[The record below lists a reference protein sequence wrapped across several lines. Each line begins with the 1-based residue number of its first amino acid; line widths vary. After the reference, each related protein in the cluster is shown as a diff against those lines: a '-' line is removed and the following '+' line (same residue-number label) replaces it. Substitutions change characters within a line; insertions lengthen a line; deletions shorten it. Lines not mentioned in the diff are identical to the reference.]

1 MEKVN
6 EEISEKAK
14 VKDFSRVIYDEKR
27 IEYTLIKLLAMDP
40 LIQILMDAGYRLNN
54 IFIPGYKDIGLNGQA
69 ILILRKINK
78 NG

>member
-1 MEKVN
+1 MEKGN
-6 EEISEKAK
+6 EEILKKAE

-54 IFIPGYKDIGLNGQA
+54 CIVPGGKDIGTDGR
-69 ILILRKINK
+69 ITFVLRKANK